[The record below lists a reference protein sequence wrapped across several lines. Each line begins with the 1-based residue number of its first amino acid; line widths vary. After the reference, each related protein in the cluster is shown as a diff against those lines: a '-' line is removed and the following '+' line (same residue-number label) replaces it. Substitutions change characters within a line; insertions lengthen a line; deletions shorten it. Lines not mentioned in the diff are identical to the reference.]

1 MSDALK
7 AAGSSADRVH
17 FTRGAS
23 YLIIQTF
30 SVNAI
35 TVVAFVVLA
44 RLITVKEM
52 GIWAVLQL
60 LVAVCTTFIT
70 WFPAAV
76 TKFVAEN
83 VSGGLM
89 SKASAAFY
97 QALRANIVLYIPVV
111 AGFYLGSTFLAF
123 HLLGD
128 ASYAILFRVLA
139 LDVCLS
145 AGILPLA
152 TAALLGLRMFRQV
165 ALVSLIVGGLFR
177 QILIISL
184 ILIMRNFVGLVIGWL
199 VSDAITAAIL
209 LVMVMRSLGMP
220 RFDFPLSKLF
230 RFYLPMEFGQIMIF
244 GQTWFDRALLVAFVP
259 LATLGIYSAAVTA
272 YGVVASVSDSMSRM
286 LLPALSSI
294 QGKTDGFRAFRDAA
308 RLATRYAVLTI
319 IPIDLLLL
327 ATAKPAL
334 TLLIGGSYVSGSL
347 PLMIFCAADALTA
360 FATVM
365 SPALQS
371 LEDTTAI
378 GVTVGVS
385 VPIGLVIAYLLLP
398 GWGIVGAAV
407 GRASIILLIAI
418 LQFLVTKRKIS
429 LQLDF
434 RMVEKTLAAGTVMA
448 AIVAAMQLA
457 YYSKFLLPLYGLV
470 GVAVYFLMLKLLKIV
485 EPADLDLLRDFVGR
499 KFSIIS
505 SILTRILS

>member
-1 MSDALK
+1 MSDAPK
-7 AAGSSADRVH
+7 AAGSSAERIH
-17 FTRGAS
+17 YSRGAS
-23 YLIIQTF
+23 YLIIQSL

-35 TVVAFVVLA
+35 TVIAFAVLA
-44 RLITVKEM
+44 RLITVQEM

-60 LVAVCTTFIT
+60 LVAVCSTFVT

-76 TKFVAEN
+76 TKFVDEN
-83 VSGGLM
+83 ASGGLM

-111 AGFYLGSTFLAF
+111 AGFYLESTFLAS

-128 ASYAILFRVLA
+128 ASYATLFRVLA
-139 LDVCLS
+139 FDVCLS
-145 AGILPLA
+145 AGIIPVA

-165 ALVSLIVGGLFR
+165 ALVSLVVGGFFR
-177 QILIISL
+177 QLLIISL
-184 ILIMRNFVGLVIGWL
+184 ILIIRNFVGLVIGWL
-199 VSDAITAAIL
+199 VSDAISAAVL
-209 LVMVMRSLGMP
+209 LVMVTRSLGAP

-272 YGVVASVSDSMSRM
+272 YGVVSSVSDSMTKM
-286 LLPALSSI
+286 LLPALSSV
-294 QGKTDGFRAFRDAA
+294 QGKTVGVRALRDAA
-308 RLATRYAVLTI
+308 RLATRYAVLTV

-334 TLLIGGSYVSGSL
+334 SLFVGGSYVSGSL
-347 PLMIFCAADALTA
+347 PLIIFCAADALTA

-365 SPALQS
+365 TPTLQA
-371 LEDTTAI
+371 LEDTMAI
-378 GVTVGVS
+378 SVTIAFS
-385 VPIGLVIAYLLLP
+385 VPIGLVIAYVLLP

-407 GRASIILLIAI
+407 GRASIIFLIAI

-429 LQLDF
+429 LRLDF
-434 RMVEKTLAAGTVMA
+434 RLVEKTLLAGTVMA
-448 AIVAAMQLA
+448 AIVAAMQLV
-457 YYSKFLLPLYGLV
+457 YYSKFLLPLYALV
-470 GVAVYFLMLKLLKIV
+470 GAVVYFFMLRLLKIA
-485 EPADLDLLRDFVGR
+485 EPADLDLLRDFIGK
-499 KFSIIS
+499 KFAIVSG
-505 SILTRILS
+505 ILTWILS